1 MLCVRLVYSFVILIE
16 IIYIECF
23 VEVYF
28 FCSCCISRLIIYMVK
43 FINNLIV
50 FVKFIN
56 NLIVLVL
63 LNICKGL
70 YILYFFFL
78 IMAIKYFG

>member
-1 MLCVRLVYSFVILIE
+1 MLCVRLVYRFVILIE

-43 FINNLIV
+43 FINKLIV

-56 NLIVLVL
+56 ICKLIVLVL

-70 YILYFFFL
+70 YILYFFFFD
-78 IMAIKYFG
+78 YGD